1 MITQIKMLDRVIP
14 LWEILV
20 IVLALAAILLVLVL
34 WWAFGYN
41 LSVIVQKPLSIEPA
55 ALGSVFFS

>member
-1 MITQIKMLDRVIP
+1 MITQIQMLDRVVP

-20 IVLALAAILLVLVL
+20 IVFALAAILLVLVL

-41 LSVIVQKPLSIEPA
+41 LVVVIDKPPTLETV
-55 ALGSVFFS
+55 ALASALL